1 MTRVFI
7 WKNNSPQEW
16 EEISFS
22 AFSKA
27 RRNGCFTGRFFVET
41 VKMFRDEDDR
51 IIMECS
57 RKDFEKYQQEDRHS
71 RYLQEHEKSRSIF
84 PASHVGDRDGTEE
97 GYQDTDLFV
106 DESVDT
112 AEQAIQNLLLED
124 LHQALLKLSP
134 AERDSSNG
142 RPMESQV
149 INRAFNKLIKEN
161 GLPHVV
167 FHSLR
172 HSSITYKLKLNGG
185 DMKSVQGDSGHAQVK
200 MVADVYSHII
210 DEDRCINAQRL
221 EEAFYSSKT
230 PDPVE
235 DTEPKTADTA
245 VTESDESDAAKIL
258 ELLKNPET
266 AALLKQLAKAL

>member
-1 MTRVFI
+1 MAGGENTSGLFLCPVLGGRYALGGVHSKISMTPFKFAVYQEFERRKGYDESI
-7 WKNNSPQEW
+7 HLENNSPQEW

-71 RYLQEHEKSRSIF
+71 RYLQEHEKSCSIF

-134 AERDSSNG
+134 AERDFILSYY
-142 RPMESQV
+142 E
-149 INRAFNKLIKEN
+149 
-161 GLPHVV
+161 
-167 FHSLR
+167 
-172 HSSITYKLKLNGG
+172 
-185 DMKSVQGDSGHAQVK
+185 MKIPNAT
-200 MVADVYSHII
+200 
-210 DEDRCINAQRL
+210 CLAQRYGITRQAADKRL
-221 EEAFYSSKT
+221 KKIEE
-230 PDPVE
+230 
-235 DTEPKTADTA
+235 
-245 VTESDESDAAKIL
+245 KIKKL
-258 ELLKNPET
+258 V
-266 AALLKQLAKAL
+266 AIF

>member
-1 MTRVFI
+1 MAGGENTSGLFLCPVLGGRYALGGVHSKISMTPFKFADYQEFERGKDMTRVFI

-112 AEQAIQNLLLED
+112 AEQAICNLLMAD
-124 LHQALLKLSP
+124 LHRALQQLSQK
-134 AERDSSNG
+134 ERSFILDYYG
-142 RPMESQV
+142 MEKPST
-149 INRAFNKLIKEN
+149 L
-161 GLPHVV
+161 
-167 FHSLR
+167 
-172 HSSITYKLKLNGG
+172 
-185 DMKSVQGDSGHAQVK
+185 
-200 MVADVYSHII
+200 
-210 DEDRCINAQRL
+210 
-221 EEAFYSSKT
+221 
-230 PDPVE
+230 
-235 DTEPKTADTA
+235 
-245 VTESDESDAAKIL
+245 
-258 ELLKNPET
+258 
-266 AALLKQLAKAL
+266 QLAKRYGISQPAAHKRLKKIEEKIKKLVIDF

>member
-1 MTRVFI
+1 MAGGENTSGLFLCPVLGGRYALGGVHSKISMTPFKFADYQEFERRKDMTRVFI

-134 AERDSSNG
+134 AERDFILSYYEMKIPNATCLAQRYG
-142 RPMESQV
+142 
-149 INRAFNKLIKEN
+149 
-161 GLPHVV
+161 
-167 FHSLR
+167 
-172 HSSITYKLKLNGG
+172 ITRQAADKRLKKLK
-185 DMKSVQGDSGHAQVK
+185 KK
-200 MVADVYSHII
+200 
-210 DEDRCINAQRL
+210 
-221 EEAFYSSKT
+221 
-230 PDPVE
+230 
-235 DTEPKTADTA
+235 
-245 VTESDESDAAKIL
+245 
-258 ELLKNPET
+258 
-266 AALLKQLAKAL
+266 

>member
-27 RRNGCFTGRFFVET
+27 RRNGCFTGCFFVET

-71 RYLQEHEKSRSIF
+71 RYLQEHEKSCSIF

-134 AERDSSNG
+134 AERDFILSYY
-142 RPMESQV
+142 E
-149 INRAFNKLIKEN
+149 
-161 GLPHVV
+161 
-167 FHSLR
+167 
-172 HSSITYKLKLNGG
+172 
-185 DMKSVQGDSGHAQVK
+185 MKIPNAT
-200 MVADVYSHII
+200 
-210 DEDRCINAQRL
+210 CLAQRYGITRQAADKRL
-221 EEAFYSSKT
+221 KKIEE
-230 PDPVE
+230 
-235 DTEPKTADTA
+235 
-245 VTESDESDAAKIL
+245 KIKKL
-258 ELLKNPET
+258 V
-266 AALLKQLAKAL
+266 AIF

>member
-1 MTRVFI
+1 MAGGENTSGLFLCPVLGGRYALGGVHSKISMTPFKFADYQEFERRKGYDESI
-7 WKNNSPQEW
+7 HLENNSPQEW

-134 AERDSSNG
+134 AERDFILSYY
-142 RPMESQV
+142 E
-149 INRAFNKLIKEN
+149 
-161 GLPHVV
+161 
-167 FHSLR
+167 
-172 HSSITYKLKLNGG
+172 
-185 DMKSVQGDSGHAQVK
+185 MKIPNAT
-200 MVADVYSHII
+200 
-210 DEDRCINAQRL
+210 CLAQRYGITRQAADKRL
-221 EEAFYSSKT
+221 KKIEEK
-230 PDPVE
+230 
-235 DTEPKTADTA
+235 
-245 VTESDESDAAKIL
+245 
-258 ELLKNPET
+258 
-266 AALLKQLAKAL
+266 

>member
-71 RYLQEHEKSRSIF
+71 RYLQEHEKSCSIF

-97 GYQDTDLFV
+97 GYQD
-106 DESVDT
+106 
-112 AEQAIQNLLLED
+112 A
-124 LHQALLKLSP
+124 
-134 AERDSSNG
+134 G
-142 RPMESQV
+142 REKKR
-149 INRAFNKLIKEN
+149 NR
-161 GLPHVV
+161 
-167 FHSLR
+167 R
-172 HSSITYKLKLNGG
+172 
-185 DMKSVQGDSGHAQVK
+185 
-200 MVADVYSHII
+200 ADG
-210 DEDRCINAQRL
+210 
-221 EEAFYSSKT
+221 
-230 PDPVE
+230 
-235 DTEPKTADTA
+235 A
-245 VTESDESDAAKIL
+245 VWRRIHR
-258 ELLKNPET
+258 
-266 AALLKQLAKAL
+266 Q

>member
-71 RYLQEHEKSRSIF
+71 RYLQEHEKSCSIF

-134 AERDSSNG
+134 AERDFILSEQFSSERRSN
-142 RPMESQV
+142 
-149 INRAFNKLIKEN
+149 F
-161 GLPHVV
+161 LPQYP
-167 FHSLR
+167 F
-172 HSSITYKLKLNGG
+172 
-185 DMKSVQGDSGHAQVK
+185 Q
-200 MVADVYSHII
+200 ADRDLCIRYSHEHARPY
-210 DEDRCINAQRL
+210 EDNQFCR
-221 EEAFYSSKT
+221 
-230 PDPVE
+230 
-235 DTEPKTADTA
+235 
-245 VTESDESDAAKIL
+245 
-258 ELLKNPET
+258 
-266 AALLKQLAKAL
+266 

>member
-134 AERDSSNG
+134 AERDFILSYYEMKIPNATCLLPSLKVMKVMQRRYWNCLKI
-142 RPMESQV
+142 P
-149 INRAFNKLIKEN
+149 K
-161 GLPHVV
+161 LPHC
-167 FHSLR
+167 
-172 HSSITYKLKLNGG
+172 SSSWQKLYK
-185 DMKSVQGDSGHAQVK
+185 VPP
-200 MVADVYSHII
+200 
-210 DEDRCINAQRL
+210 L
-221 EEAFYSSKT
+221 EERLSLCERFSLF
-230 PDPVE
+230 
-235 DTEPKTADTA
+235 EPLCT
-245 VTESDESDAAKIL
+245 VTKHFFC
-258 ELLKNPET
+258 
-266 AALLKQLAKAL
+266 